1 MAALVSQDAPVA
13 AGFSHPAAEIRADA
27 AEVARLYDALD
38 GVSERDNPRTAR
50 LLSCSRSKIA
60 QKLIEEAGEIALEAV
75 RHRSRS
81 VVRESDDLIYHLVVL
96 WHECGITPDEVR
108 GRDAVARRQTRPRRE
123 AAQIARSPRIGA
135 RVRQVR
141 EEAMSSD
148 DRLISDIYLPL
159 FGLTHHTAHH
169 RNGLRPHSPF

>member
-96 WHECGITPDEVR
+96 WHECGITPDELWAEMQWR
-108 GRDAVARRQTRPRRE
+108 ADKFGRAEKLPK
-123 AAQIARSPRIGA
+123 SPGRHASAPECGK
-135 RVRQVR
+135 
-141 EEAMSSD
+141 
-148 DRLISDIYLPL
+148 
-159 FGLTHHTAHH
+159 
-169 RNGLRPHSPF
+169 

>member
-1 MAALVSQDAPVA
+1 MAALVRHDTAIEAVFPRTD
-13 AGFSHPAAEIRADA
+13 AEIRAAA

-96 WHECGITPDEVR
+96 WHECGITPDEVWAKMQWR
-108 GRDAVARRQTRPRRE
+108 ADK
-123 AAQIARSPRIGA
+123 
-135 RVRQVR
+135 
-141 EEAMSSD
+141 
-148 DRLISDIYLPL
+148 L
-159 FGLTHHTAHH
+159 GLTEK
-169 RNGLRPHSPF
+169 LPKSPGRHASAPECGK